1 MANIEKL
8 KHLEHLEDEMLNYG
22 VEGCERIVGD
32 LKELRQMLGC
42 KGTSYIQ
49 TKWDG
54 KPAVVCGVDPITKLF
69 FVGTK
74 SVFNKEFPKA
84 AVSEGAVDEYYGE
97 IPDLAEKLKICLKY
111 LPKLGIKGVL
121 QGDLLYTKSD
131 LKTERMHGHD
141 MHVFKPNTLA
151 YAIPTDHE
159 IGKKINGSQ
168 MGIVFHTHYTGDD
181 LPTMVAR
188 PGIGEKLGQSKDVV
202 NIDNDTPMHNVGLSP
217 QEERE
222 FDKTVAKIG
231 AECKKCGDF
240 LDELVLSGGGK
251 GNPTG
256 DDKFNIAPYVKKY
269 FNHEIS
275 HDKVTTNVDDTM
287 QGLLNFYYLSMEK
300 LVIKGKQTKTVS
312 AKLAIVKSSLEYL
325 MENTIKFKSMIN
337 LYRLIQDLKLQI
349 VEKLDPLERFSTF
362 VLKDNK
368 YVVTNPEGYVLHRDG
383 NMVKLVNRLEFSKN
397 NFMAAPPRPKKPVD
411 ERITSLV
418 YNQYKGYPGKKCV
431 VSFGRFQPPTKG
443 HLANLDE
450 CKALAT
456 KWGADDYRLFIS
468 QKHQSDANYKDK
480 QGTDPLPPDRKLFW
494 MEKMFGTKH
503 PGKIVSGNRE
513 IKHNLAD
520 LMMAGFRHIIFLA
533 GDEDKRKWDNYL
545 PKYNGTPP
553 WDYTFF
559 SFEIRSS
566 GERSKAISGT
576 KQRIAAVNAVTFDP
590 VTKKPNKHYVN
601 FKANIG
607 SMLNKNELDLF
618 IQELQKYIP
627 AGYDGK

>member
-22 VEGCERIVGD
+22 VEGCKRIVGD

-42 KGTSYIQ
+42 SGTSYIQ

-74 SVFNKEFPKA
+74 SVFNKDFPKA
-84 AVSEGAVDEYYGE
+84 AVSESGVDSYYGE
-97 IPDLAEKLKICLKY
+97 IPDLAEKLKICLRH

-131 LKTERMHGHD
+131 LKTERIHGHN
-141 MHVFKPNTLA
+141 MHVFKPNTIA

-159 IGKKINGSQ
+159 IGRKIKGSQ

-188 PGIGEKLGQSKDVV
+188 PGIGEKIGQSKDIV

-222 FDKTVAKIG
+222 FDHTVAKIG
-231 AECKKCGDF
+231 EECRKCGDF

-275 HDKVTTNVDDTM
+275 HDKVTTKVDDTM
-287 QGLLNFYYLSMEK
+287 QGLLNFYYLSVEK
-300 LVIKGKQTKTVS
+300 EIIKGKQAKTVAS
-312 AKLAIVKSSLEYL
+312 KLAIVKSGMEYL
-325 MENTIKFKSMIN
+325 MENTAKFKSMIN
-337 LYRLIQDLKLQI
+337 LYRLIQNLKLQI
-349 VEKLDPLERFSTF
+349 VKKLDPLEKFRTF

-368 YVVTNPEGYVLHRDG
+368 YEVTNPEGYVLHRDG

-397 NFMAAPPRPKKPVD
+397 NFMAGGNRPKKPVD
-411 ERITSLV
+411 ERISSLV
-418 YNQYKGYPGKKCV
+418 YSQYKGYPGKKIV
-431 VSFGRFQPPTKG
+431 ISFGRFQPPTKG

-450 CKALAT
+450 CKRVAQQE
-456 KWGADDYRLFIS
+456 GAHDYRVYLA
-468 QKHQSDANYKDK
+468 QKHQSDSNYKEK
-480 QGTDPLPPDRKLFW
+480 QGTDPLPPDRKLYW
-494 MEKMFGTKH
+494 MVKMFGSRH
-503 PGKIVSGNRE
+503 PNKIFGGHRLPKNM
-513 IKHNLAD
+513 LAE
-520 LMMAGFRHIIFLA
+520 LMMQGYRHVIFLA
-533 GDEDKRKWDNYL
+533 GLEDYNTWNNYL
-545 PKYNGTPP
+545 PKYNGIPP

-559 SFEIRSS
+559 TFEIRSS
-566 GERSKAISGT
+566 GDRLEGVKGT
-576 KQRIAAVNAVTFDP
+576 KQRIYAATGDYKNFASNIEGLSEAD
-590 VTKKPNKHYVN
+590 KKK
-601 FKANIG
+601 FMK
-607 SMLNKNELDLF
+607 
-618 IQELQKYIP
+618 ELQQYIP
-627 AGYDGK
+627 PTYKGK